1 MPVHTLSLNCSISKR
16 IISVTYQSIKHSF
29 NNANYRVAY
38 RQGKL
43 LSWIMMP
50 LISLVIWIDYVDT
63 QSPLI
68 LQYGLLGTLPFPI
81 YLLVIY
87 PIYKYKPHWVP
98 WVFALTIFLS
108 LLHFIGLSVA
118 VFGGGIEHIMY
129 KDQFG
134 VGVAAAIFSAAI
146 FSKGARIPLIYI
158 FGLLLVIFNIASL
171 IYIPEFTRFYLIVTG
186 MLFLAILSVYQ
197 SYKRDWRLH
206 QALERIKQRE
216 QVLKQKNQTLDLLN
230 RHLESYNYSISHD
243 LKAPLRQARGF
254 TSLLQKELKGKENEN
269 ISEYLHYITL
279 SMRTMSSLIDAFV
292 SYAKI
297 SMTNISFMDLEME
310 KLVDGL
316 VKELEGLE
324 ASGKLLHDIQVG
336 PMPIIKAD
344 PALMKKLW
352 YSLLS
357 NAIKF
362 SAEKPHPKI
371 FLGSYEERNH
381 HVFYVK
387 DNGIGFDQQFQQKI
401 FELFQRLH
409 PAETYQG
416 QGVGLALASKII
428 HAHRGEIWA
437 EGELD
442 KGASFFFKIPQA
454 PSIDVV

>member
-1 MPVHTLSLNCSISKR
+1 
-16 IISVTYQSIKHSF
+16 
-29 NNANYRVAY
+29 
-38 RQGKL
+38 
-43 LSWIMMP
+43 MMP
-50 LISLVIWIDYVDT
+50 LISLVIWIDYTDT
-63 QSPLI
+63 ASPLI

-81 YLLVIY
+81 YLLIIT
-87 PIYKYKPHWVP
+87 PIYKSRPHWVP
-98 WVFALTIFLS
+98 WVFAMTMFFS

-118 VFGGGIEHIMY
+118 VFGGEIQHVMY

-146 FSKGARIPLIYI
+146 FSKGARIPLVYV
-158 FGLLLVIFNIASL
+158 FCLLLLIFTVISFIC
-171 IYIPEFTRFYLIVTG
+171 IPEFTRFYIIISG
-186 MLFLAILSVYQ
+186 MLFLAILSVYHAH
-197 SYKRDWRLH
+197 KRDWRLH

-216 QVLKQKNQTLDLLN
+216 QALKQKNQTLDLLN

-254 TSLLQKELKGKENEN
+254 TSLLRKELKGKENEN
-269 ISEYLHYITL
+269 ISEYLHYISL

-297 SMTNISFMDLEME
+297 SMTNISFMDLEMD
-310 KLVDGL
+310 KLIEGL

-324 ASGKLLHDIQVG
+324 VSGKLLHEIEIG
-336 PMPIIKAD
+336 PMPTIKAD
-344 PALMKKLW
+344 PALMKKLY

-362 SAEKPHPKI
+362 SAEKPHPQI
-371 FLGSYEERNH
+371 SLGSYEEQDY

-409 PAETYQG
+409 PSETYKG

-428 HAHRGEIWA
+428 QAHRGEIWA
-437 EGELD
+437 EGELG
-442 KGASFFFKIPQA
+442 KGASFFFKIPKEPA
-454 PSIDVV
+454 TYIV